1 MSIEMHQRVKTLLA
15 EVAAL
20 KDRVAKI
27 EEARTLRLPQKPAKK
42 DD

>member
-1 MSIEMHQRVKTLLA
+1 MSIEMHQRVKALA
-15 EVAAL
+15 AEMANVKERL
-20 KDRVAKI
+20 TKL